1 MHRIISYISIT
12 FCIFIL
18 SCTSKSA
25 EIDCTTLSGATF
37 TSSGGKI
44 QGIIQSKCSG
54 SSCHSIGGTAAVHW
68 AIEDYSKLRF
78 HFEHMIEG
86 IEDGDMPPAG
96 AAKLTNEEKNLFECW
111 SKNEFPQ

>member
-1 MHRIISYISIT
+1 MYRISN
-12 FCIFIL
+12 CIPVFLCILIL

-25 EIDCTTLSGATF
+25 EVDCNTLNGATF

-54 SSCHSIGGTAAVHW
+54 SACHSTGGSAAVHW

-96 AAKLTNEEKNLFECW
+96 AATLTNEEKNLFECW